1 MSLQDTLNIQ
11 RSQHDVFSSR
21 GTSCKSRF
29 QPLLREK
36 GLLAGGG
43 SAWTHSG
50 VYIPTCYRWDMEKTT
65 KLDSKGR
72 VVIPPDLREGLGDHI
87 VIRKTE
93 DGIVLV
99 PGTKEDRVTEFLKI
113 LESEPKRTG
122 KPSNPGPEKMK
133 SIWKE
138 SA

>member
-1 MSLQDTLNIQ
+1 
-11 RSQHDVFSSR
+11 
-21 GTSCKSRF
+21 
-29 QPLLREK
+29 
-36 GLLAGGG
+36 
-43 SAWTHSG
+43 
-50 VYIPTCYRWDMEKTT
+50 MEKTT